1 MMFTVRFGDIMIN
14 GDDMKS
20 DRLLRLFAY
29 LLYNHERII
38 PSSELVDMLWCFE
51 EVV

>member
-1 MMFTVRFGDIMIN
+1 MEDNTIYVTMFKMFTVRFGDIMIN

-38 PSSELVDMLWCFE
+38 
-51 EVV
+51 